1 MTSSNLFDD
10 IFPNSIEVNKRQFFK
25 IRVLKICDQLFSS
38 GQLTEKQKDDVS
50 HLLRSIPKDLRNEGD
65 AERDL
70 KIPLTMGEAP
80 ICHLINWMPKK
91 SGKEISLLKAFVFIA
106 AICWQD
112 EQDLDG
118 TETTIADACR
128 VVRQSEDGTGQ
139 EVLQLLSF
147 SGGFERLCHSIEQQ
161 KGKLNKESKLAKRLT
176 KLFTLLNAY
185 HSERSYIEQNDD
197 TDIETEL
204 VLQDVI
210 LGDDGYSLKELKEIF
225 KSGSGLSQEDF
236 EEERCAEIY
245 LRSNPTSQNESNF
258 NLAQTRYREKG
269 VIHAY
274 IRQNI
279 PSPCDLNNMTQDEA
293 EVLFKFWLNKIY
305 SQDIGALFLML
316 SLLLGQNAAELYEGL
331 NSSYLLDGGELVW
344 TLSPELPTHNLSD
357 VALEKSNEHI
367 TEIELVLP
375 SFLSC
380 VVLGRRSSKIDLSE
394 VKKEVR
400 RCLKESNQAFKTKV
414 TEVKISKHAY
424 NYYLWSGEDEAVAA
438 ILTNRSP
445 TNCTQLYYSSFD
457 EVKLN
462 TPFRTYLQK
471 YFSYALPNEW
481 LYELIVFSGPTGTH
495 IRPKK
500 EEIAKL
506 LSILYLAMEKHHNY
520 QSFHNAL
527 IVYMWIVMALYTSHR
542 PVNSPFDLFSDLA
555 NESAFIWMCDKFSKK
570 ELTFRLV
577 PKSKWIKRNIKRYS
591 DHLKYIKIQCQ
602 NNKAVA
608 AYIDKA
614 NENKA
619 PFFFAFRDGK
629 PIDVSP
635 KWLAEQLDEIWPFP
649 LNFPRHVS
657 RGTLQTRKVLPEQM
671 DAFMGHGTVG
681 KDPLGQYSG
690 FSLSDL
696 SNITREIEDSLEE
709 LKIKDIL
716 VWRVK

>member
-1 MTSSNLFDD
+1 MTSSNLFNDF
-10 IFPNSIEVNKRQFFK
+10 FPSSLEVDKRQFFK

-65 AERDL
+65 AERGL

-91 SGKEISLLKAFVFIA
+91 GDKEISPLKAFVFIA

-128 VVRQSEDGTGQ
+128 VVRQSEDGTGR
-139 EVLQLLSF
+139 EVLQLLNF

-161 KGKLNKESKLAKRLT
+161 KGKLNKESNQALKT
-176 KLFTLLNAY
+176 KA
-185 HSERSYIEQNDD
+185 
-197 TDIETEL
+197 
-204 VLQDVI
+204 
-210 LGDDGYSLKELKEIF
+210 
-225 KSGSGLSQEDF
+225 
-236 EEERCAEIY
+236 
-245 LRSNPTSQNESNF
+245 
-258 NLAQTRYREKG
+258 
-269 VIHAY
+269 
-274 IRQNI
+274 
-279 PSPCDLNNMTQDEA
+279 
-293 EVLFKFWLNKIY
+293 
-305 SQDIGALFLML
+305 
-316 SLLLGQNAAELYEGL
+316 
-331 NSSYLLDGGELVW
+331 
-344 TLSPELPTHNLSD
+344 
-357 VALEKSNEHI
+357 
-367 TEIELVLP
+367 TEI
-375 SFLSC
+375 
-380 VVLGRRSSKIDLSE
+380 
-394 VKKEVR
+394 
-400 RCLKESNQAFKTKV
+400 KT
-414 TEVKISKHAY
+414 SKHAY

-457 EVKLN
+457 EAKLN

-471 YFSYALPNEW
+471 FFSYALPNEW

-602 NNKAVA
+602 SNKAVA
-608 AYIDKA
+608 AYIDEA

-629 PIDVSP
+629 PIGVSP

-709 LKIKDIL
+709 LKIKDIP